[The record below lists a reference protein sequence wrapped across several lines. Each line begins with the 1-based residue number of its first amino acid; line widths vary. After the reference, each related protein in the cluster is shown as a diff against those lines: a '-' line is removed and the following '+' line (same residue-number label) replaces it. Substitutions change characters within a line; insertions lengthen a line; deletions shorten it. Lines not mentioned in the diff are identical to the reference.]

1 MGTPVFQK
9 NLTKE
14 KNSTW
19 HIIPLFEIGLHMK
32 DKAILLQLKS
42 FFNEIGIVSLDTNNN
57 KAYFTVQKIQD
68 LNSIIIPHF

>member
-1 MGTPVFQK
+1 
-9 NLTKE
+9 
-14 KNSTW
+14 
-19 HIIPLFEIGLHMK
+19 MK

-42 FFNEIGIVSLDTNNN
+42 FCNEIGIVSLDTKNN